1 MSFLSGNGLFN
12 SVFNHNRV
20 LDVPTLFSTDIEIK
34 KVQENAEE
42 LKIYESLKNIINKGN
57 TERNEAG
64 EAEWESCKI
73 HYHPILL
80 RMPDEKDNFI
90 IGQVIMSDGVVL
102 YEASMR
108 LIEESGVIKK
118 YRSTQHFRF
127 GKWVDR
133 FLSYSKELTQQHL
146 LEVETRNR
154 EMQEQKRKPF
164 SEIDF

>member
-1 MSFLSGNGLFN
+1 MSFFSGGNLSELINK
-12 SVFNHNRV
+12 NRV
-20 LDVPTLFSTDIEIK
+20 LDAPTLFSTDTEIK

-42 LKIYESLKNIINKGN
+42 LKIYESIKNVVNKGN
-57 TERNEAG
+57 EAHNKAG
-64 EAEWESCKI
+64 ESEWESCKI

-90 IGQVIMSDGVVL
+90 IGQIIMPDGTVL

-118 YRSTQHFRF
+118 YRYTQQFRF

-133 FLSYSKELTQQHL
+133 FLRYSEELTQQYL
-146 LEVETRNR
+146 LEVETRHR
-154 EMQEQKRKPF
+154 EMEEQKRKPF